1 MATLDWVI
9 LIFFIAGIFGIVCW
23 VLKHKK
29 DYTTDFFLSG
39 KCGALLDIVATFFA
53 TKIGTEHFLGLA
65 GAGTSR
71 CKAGEFIFQ
80 VGLLYFF
87 ILI

>member
-9 LIFFIAGIFGIVCW
+9 LIFFIAGTFGIVWW

-39 KCGALLDIVATFFA
+39 KCGALLDIGATFFA
-53 TKIGTEHFLGLA
+53 AKIGTKHFVGI
-65 GAGTSR
+65 AGTEIR
-71 CKAGEFIFQ
+71 RFKAG
-80 VGLLYFF
+80 
-87 ILI
+87 